1 MNPAGTDGH
10 PSADRDTRPATDEE
24 HRRHLLRAIELA
36 QEGSARGDG
45 GPFGAVVVL
54 GGQVVGEGWNQVVVT
69 NDPTAHAEIVAV
81 RRACAELG
89 SFQLTGAH
97 VYASCEP
104 CPMCLGALYWAR
116 PAQIHYAAT
125 REHAAE
131 VGFDDSFIYD
141 ELGMSPTDRRLPVRR
156 HDLPEAARVMRQWAE
171 DPDRATY

>member
-1 MNPAGTDGH
+1 
-10 PSADRDTRPATDEE
+10 
-24 HRRHLLRAIELA
+24 
-36 QEGSARGDG
+36 
-45 GPFGAVVVL
+45 
-54 GGQVVGEGWNQVVVT
+54 
-69 NDPTAHAEIVAV
+69 
-81 RRACAELG
+81 
-89 SFQLTGAH
+89 
-97 VYASCEP
+97 
-104 CPMCLGALYWAR
+104 MCLGALYWAR